1 MTTFVQGS
9 CDPRFVSVRD
19 AFLENFAARGEKGAS
34 VSVFHRGEMVVDLWG
49 GTSDHDELQPW
60 ERDTIANFYSAGKP
74 IIATLLLRRLEMEG
88 VSLDEPIISV
98 WPEFAA
104 RGKQSTT
111 FRHALCHQAGV
122 PAIRANLTNDDLW
135 QWDVMTNALADS
147 APWFVAG
154 TRHVYHTNTYGHL
167 IGECLR
173 RLSGVSPHD
182 ELERVSS
189 MINADLHYGVG
200 DRDLFRCANIH
211 LDTAASPATL
221 PTDDGGES
229 SMILRGYFNPP
240 GYSSFGVVNTKEWR
254 QAQIPSTNGHGSGR
268 GIASFYNAL
277 LSPDR
282 LLSHD
287 ALAEAVRAQSTGPCP
302 VLGEDVTFGLGFQ
315 PTTPRRSFGPH
326 AGSFGHFGTG
336 GALGMADPHSEIAIG
351 YVMNHVIPRWQST
364 RNRALIDAVYAVVS

>member
-122 PAIRANLTNDDLW
+122 PAIRANLTNDDL
-135 QWDVMTNALADS
+135 
-147 APWFVAG
+147 
-154 TRHVYHTNTYGHL
+154 
-167 IGECLR
+167 
-173 RLSGVSPHD
+173 
-182 ELERVSS
+182 
-189 MINADLHYGVG
+189 
-200 DRDLFRCANIH
+200 
-211 LDTAASPATL
+211 
-221 PTDDGGES
+221 
-229 SMILRGYFNPP
+229 
-240 GYSSFGVVNTKEWR
+240 
-254 QAQIPSTNGHGSGR
+254 
-268 GIASFYNAL
+268 
-277 LSPDR
+277 
-282 LLSHD
+282 
-287 ALAEAVRAQSTGPCP
+287 
-302 VLGEDVTFGLGFQ
+302 
-315 PTTPRRSFGPH
+315 
-326 AGSFGHFGTG
+326 
-336 GALGMADPHSEIAIG
+336 
-351 YVMNHVIPRWQST
+351 
-364 RNRALIDAVYAVVS
+364 